1 MCLRWCQHRV
11 EFPVWT
17 WHILFMLSMFNL
29 LFNPWT
35 TDTSSWINSS
45 FHDSVPT
52 LLFWSF
58 PVWPFFHVPFT
69 FTVSNQSDWF
79 HLKQLHSRSP
89 DCLFSSSVWPE
100 PLVNMLLITFC
111 WTSQC
116 ICKSYSGSLP
126 RAPLD
131 SQALETLIIFGL
143 LTWIII
149 ACRGS
154 GPVCG
159 FTVSHNSSFPWTLHI
174 VAVSD
179 TYSLYSQTFN
189 TLTPNPNP
197 NIPETQFYLV
207 TLLQGR
213 NSGTSD
219 STCLI
224 WQRFY
229 PPWCKP
235 PHLSGLRIG
244 TTEGRGPQSPVW
256 GSYTPSNWWLPYM
269 LHHPPTWLA

>member
-1 MCLRWCQHRV
+1 
-11 EFPVWT
+11 
-17 WHILFMLSMFNL
+17 MLPNHVF
-29 LFNPWT
+29 
-35 TDTSSWINSS
+35 
-45 FHDSVPT
+45 T
-52 LLFWSF
+52 LNVNTEWSF
-58 PVWPFFHVPFT
+58 LCEYDTFCSCSLCLTFYLIHEQQIQAHELTVVFMTLFLRFYFAHFLSGPFFLCPSHLLYLISLIGFTLSSSTHVLT
-69 FTVSNQSDWF
+69 F
-79 HLKQLHSRSP
+79 P

-197 NIPETQFYLV
+197 NIPETVLF
-207 TLLQGR
+207 G
-213 NSGTSD
+213 D
-219 STCLI
+219 SLTGSKQWNVWFDMFDLAKILPSLMQASPFI
-224 WQRFY
+224 W
-229 PPWCKP
+229 
-235 PHLSGLRIG
+235 
-244 TTEGRGPQSPVW
+244 
-256 GSYTPSNWWLPYM
+256 
-269 LHHPPTWLA
+269 A